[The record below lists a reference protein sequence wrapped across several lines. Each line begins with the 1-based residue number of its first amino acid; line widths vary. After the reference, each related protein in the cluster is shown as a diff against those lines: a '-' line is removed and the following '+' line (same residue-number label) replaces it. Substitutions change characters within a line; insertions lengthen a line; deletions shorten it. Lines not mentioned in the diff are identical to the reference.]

1 MVFLKMIN
9 KSTLLGISYIILSF
23 LIYAIMSGFVK
34 ACSFSHLPA
43 QEIIFFQNVF
53 ALMILLPWLLKA
65 LGGDFVPKNKL
76 LVVAR
81 AGFGLLS
88 FYFFFLAVGLVPLVN
103 AVLLQNTTPLIIP
116 ILALI
121 FFRKRITWKVLISI
135 IIGFIGVTMVIDP
148 GRGFLR
154 PGDLLALA
162 AGLTSAITTILVG
175 RLEEKGET
183 IQTILFYLLT
193 ITILITGLWSLPT
206 WQMPFGMLWVYLIA
220 AGILYAAFQVFF
232 VLSLKFAS
240 ATTIAPFIYL
250 VVVFSGIVDWVVWK
264 QVPNLLT
271 VGGAAVIILA
281 AIFSTLPQ
289 KKTSG

>member
-1 MVFLKMIN
+1 
-9 KSTLLGISYIILSF
+9 
-23 LIYAIMSGFVK
+23 MSGLVK
-34 ACSFSHLPA
+34 ACSFAHLPA
-43 QEIIFFQNVF
+43 QEIIFFQNIF
-53 ALMILLPWLLKA
+53 ALVILLPWLLKE

-76 LVVAR
+76 LVVGR
-81 AGFGLLS
+81 ALFGLLS
-88 FYFFFLAVGLVPLVN
+88 YYLFFLAVGLVPLVN
-103 AVLLQNTTPLIIP
+103 AVLLQNTTPLFIP

-121 FFRKRITWKVLISI
+121 FFRKKITWKVLGTIV
-135 IIGFIGVTMVIDP
+135 IGFIGVTLVINP

-154 PGDLLALA
+154 PGDLIALA
-162 AGLTSAITTILVG
+162 AGLMSAITTIMVG

-183 IQTILFYLLT
+183 IQIILFYLLT
-193 ITILITGLWSLPT
+193 ITILVTGLWSIPV
-206 WQMPFGMLWVYLIA
+206 WQMPFGILWVYLIA

-264 QVPNLLT
+264 QVPDLLT

-281 AIFSTLPQ
+281 AIFSSMPRT
-289 KKTSG
+289 KTS